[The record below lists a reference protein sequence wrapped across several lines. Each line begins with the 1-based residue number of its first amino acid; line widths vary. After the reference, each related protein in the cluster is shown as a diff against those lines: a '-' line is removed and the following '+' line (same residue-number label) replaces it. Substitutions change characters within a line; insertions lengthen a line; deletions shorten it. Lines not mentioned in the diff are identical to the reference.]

1 MPSPNL
7 SEITTT
13 TMRYRSGKLR
23 DNMSK
28 NIALLMRLRDKDNA
42 SPVSGG
48 EHIVEELEYAENSTF
63 MYYSGDEV
71 LNVSASD
78 VFTGATF
85 DWKQCA
91 AAVKINGLEL
101 LKNSGREKVI
111 DLLEARIK
119 NAEKTMLN
127 NMSTGVYSD
136 GTGTGGKQI
145 GGLQLLV
152 SDAGTGTVGNI
163 NSSTYSFWQN
173 AVYDFSTNGVA
184 ASALTIQDAMNS
196 LYLSLARNRDVP
208 DLIVADNTYYGYYWK
223 SLQAIQRITD
233 EKMASA
239 GFQTLKFM
247 GADVV
252 YDGGFSGTAPSAH
265 MYFLNTDYVKFRPHR
280 DRNMVPLNPDRF
292 STNQDAMV
300 KLIGWAGNMTISNRS
315 LQGVMVA

>member
-1 MPSPNL
+1 MASPGL
-7 SEITTT
+7 DEIVTTT
-13 TMRYRSGKLR
+13 LRYRSGKLR

-28 NIALLMRLRDKDNA
+28 NIALLSRLNDKENIA
-42 SPVSGG
+42 PVSGG
-48 EHIVEELEYAENSTF
+48 RSIVEELEYAENSTF
-63 MYYSGDEV
+63 MYYSGDET
-71 LNVSASD
+71 LNVGSSD
-78 VFTGATF
+78 VFTSAEYE
-85 DWKQCA
+85 WKQA
-91 AAVKINGLEL
+91 AVAVKINGLEL

-127 NMSTGVYSD
+127 NLSTGVYSD

-152 SDAGTGTVGNI
+152 SDAGTGTVGGI

-173 AVYDFSTNGVA
+173 AVYDFSANGVA

-196 LYLSLARNRDVP
+196 LYLSISRNRDVP
-208 DLIVADNTYYGYYWK
+208 DLIVADNTYFGYYWK
-223 SLQAIQRITD
+223 SLQAIQRVTD
-233 EKMASA
+233 DKMASA

-265 MYFLNTDYVKFRPHR
+265 MYFLNTNYIKFRPHR
-280 DRNMVPLNPDRF
+280 DRNMVPMNPDRF
-292 STNQDAMV
+292 SVNQDAMV
-300 KLIGWAGNMTISNRS
+300 KLIGWAGNLTCSNRS
-315 LQGVMVA
+315 LQGVIVA

>member
-1 MPSPNL
+1 MASPGL
-7 SEITTT
+7 DEIVTTT
-13 TMRYRSGKLR
+13 LRYRSGKLR

-28 NIALLMRLRDKDNA
+28 NIALLSRLQDKENIA
-42 SPVSGG
+42 PASGG
-48 EHIVEELEYAENSTF
+48 RSIVEELEYAENSTF
-63 MYYSGDEV
+63 MYYSGDET
-71 LNVSASD
+71 LNVASSD
-78 VFTGATF
+78 VFTSAEYE
-85 DWKQCA
+85 WKQA
-91 AAVKINGLEL
+91 AVAVKINGLEL

-111 DLLEARIK
+111 DLLESRIK

-127 NMSTGVYSD
+127 NLSTGVYSD

-152 SDAGTGTVGNI
+152 SDAGTGTVGGI

-173 AVYDFSTNGVA
+173 AVYDFSANGVA

-196 LYLSLARNRDVP
+196 LYLSISRNRDVP
-208 DLIVADNTYYGYYWK
+208 DLIVADNTYFGYYWK
-223 SLQAIQRITD
+223 SLQAIQRVTD

-265 MYFLNTDYVKFRPHR
+265 MYFLNTNYIKFRPHR
-280 DRNMVPLNPDRF
+280 DRNMVPMGADRF
-292 STNQDAMV
+292 SVNQDAMV
-300 KLIGWAGNMTISNRS
+300 KLIGWAGNLTCSNRS
-315 LQGVMVA
+315 LQGVIVA